1 MTVILGNTTSKQSLI
16 EAMKYLLATSY
27 LQYLGEHPEDITL
40 DIVFVALA
48 AIGLIGLINS
58 YQSNK
63 VVKSLSLHNSILGSQ
78 IKTLADL
85 TPPPDSIDLEIQ
97 NRLITLHERVGKQDQ
112 QLSDLLSLLEESTI
126 EDILS

>member
-1 MTVILGNTTSKQSLI
+1 
-16 EAMKYLLATSY
+16 MKYLLATSY

-63 VVKSLSLHNSILGSQ
+63 VIKSLSLHNSILGSQ

-85 TPPPDSIDLEIQ
+85 TPPPDAIDLEIQ
-97 NRLITLHERVGKQDQ
+97 NRLISLHERVGKQDQ
-112 QLSDLLSLLEESTI
+112 QLSDLLGLLEESTVD
-126 EDILS
+126 DILS